1 MKLSKSVLIS
11 AALSALLGFSSFA
24 TAAQVN
30 VNKAS
35 AEQISENL
43 TGIGM
48 VKAQRIVDYCQN
60 NSCSKPED
68 LMNVK
73 GVGQKTIDKN
83 RDNLMFSD
91 AMKVSKVK

>member
-1 MKLSKSVLIS
+1 MKLIKSAFVSLALGSLI
-11 AALSALLGFSSFA
+11 GFSSL
-24 TAAQVN
+24 TMAAQVN

-35 AEQISENL
+35 AAQISENL
-43 TGIGM
+43 TGIGV
-48 VKAQRIVDYCQN
+48 VKAQRIVDYCEK

-73 GVGQKTIDKN
+73 GVGPKTIDKN

-91 AMKVSKVK
+91 GMKVSKVK